1 MGEAMPGSRP
11 ELHASTDG
19 SSGEQVR
26 FGLFQRGKTTSV
38 DGAWAEARDGGEMF
52 RSGVTLVLGKSI
64 ARVGLFGF
72 EHPTVAGDL
81 GEDGRGCDGVAEGVS
96 LDDGGLPPTQ
106 GRHRVA
112 VDEGM
117 GGFRGDTF
125 ERLVHPLVRGGE
137 DVDAVDDVGID
148 RDDGEAEVGVSGDQ
162 VEITGARIGGELLGI
177 VELEEIRW
185 DARFPPLGREDDR
198 GNEDGTC
205 ERAAA
210 GLIDT
215 GHGVDSAVPELAF
228 VVETVCRGW

>member
-1 MGEAMPGSRP
+1 M
-11 ELHASTDG
+11 
-19 SSGEQVR
+19 
-26 FGLFQRGKTTSV
+26 
-38 DGAWAEARDGGEMF
+38 DGAWAEACDGGEMF
-52 RSGVTLVLGKSI
+52 RSGVTLVLGESI

-117 GGFRGDTF
+117 GGFRSEPC
-125 ERLVHPLVRGGE
+125 ERLVHALMRGGE
-137 DVDAVDDVGID
+137 DVDAVDDVGFN

-162 VEITGARIGGELLGI
+162 VEITGARVGGELLGI
-177 VELEEIRW
+177 VELEEFRG

-198 GNEDGTC
+198 GNKDGTC

-215 GHGVDSAVPELAF
+215 GHGVYACLPKLAF
-228 VVETVCRGW
+228 VVETVCRGG